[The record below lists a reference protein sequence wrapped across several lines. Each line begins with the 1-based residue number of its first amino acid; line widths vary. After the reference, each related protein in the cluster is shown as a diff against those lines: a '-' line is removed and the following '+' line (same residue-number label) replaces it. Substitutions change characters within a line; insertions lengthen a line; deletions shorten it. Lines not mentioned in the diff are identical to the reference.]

1 MEILYLHFYVDMDNN
16 TIILATKYITDDS
29 KLEKYVYEI
38 NKKCSYSDN
47 GRPTCGVDP
56 IKYKKA
62 MIILLYYQAQ
72 RLKYI

>member
-1 MEILYLHFYVDMDNN
+1 MDNN
-16 TIILATKYITDDS
+16 TIILYITDDS

-56 IKYKKA
+56 ALNIKK
-62 MIILLYYQAQ
+62 
-72 RLKYI
+72 